1 MHVWFILCIFIN
13 SVSVYAHT
21 IPYSSDWLSY
31 DRLKGSYRRPFTEQT
46 QNKFRLTH
54 TMGTIASDMFWINVG
69 LLSWDTF
76 KIFVTTLPFYSAA
89 RMTDDKL
96 QNCFFDHI
104 CKKNINE
111 PAQWCQE
118 AARLSISIPIVFL
131 SLQSVLSKNEDLRV
145 TSQVFVAGMPFVLL
159 VTNIIKE
166 LDFEVCKRPY
176 HETFAK
182 EQRTLRGFPSG
193 HLAEATYMA
202 VLYGMRFGPQY
213 AIPLGGVAVFVGC
226 VFLSSNR
233 HYLSQMIAGASFG
246 AMYAFS
252 ASKVIDSKLAKRHEM
267 QLGLSVD
274 ASGKPIMSLSG
285 TF

>member
-1 MHVWFILCIFIN
+1 
-13 SVSVYAHT
+13 
-21 IPYSSDWLSY
+21 
-31 DRLKGSYRRPFTEQT
+31 
-46 QNKFRLTH
+46 
-54 TMGTIASDMFWINVG
+54 
-69 LLSWDTF
+69 
-76 KIFVTTLPFYSAA
+76 
-89 RMTDDKL
+89 
-96 QNCFFDHI
+96 
-104 CKKNINE
+104 
-111 PAQWCQE
+111 
-118 AARLSISIPIVFL
+118 
-131 SLQSVLSKNEDLRV
+131 
-145 TSQVFVAGMPFVLL
+145 VLL